1 MQALVIY
8 DSIFGNT
15 EKIAQSIASGLR
27 ATHETQCLRASSVS
41 VAQIASADIIVIGSP
56 TRSFRAT
63 PATHSMLEAIPSGA
77 LQGKKVVAFDT
88 RLLMTG
94 VKGLLFRKIIDKGG
108 YAAPIIA
115 SALQS
120 KAGALALPVEGF
132 FVKGE
137 EGPLVDGELER
148 AVNWGKRLA

>member
-8 DSIFGNT
+8 DSVFGNT

-27 ATHETQCLRASSVS
+27 TAHETQCLRAGSVS
-41 VAQIASADIIVIGSP
+41 VAQILAADILVVGSP

-63 PATHSMLEAIPSGA
+63 PATHSVLEAIPSAA
-77 LQGKKVVAFDT
+77 LQGKKVAAFDT
-88 RLLMTG
+88 RLLMSG

-108 YAAPIIA
+108 YAAPLIA
-115 SALQS
+115 CELQG
-120 KAGALALPVEGF
+120 KAGTLALPAEGF

-137 EGPLVDGELER
+137 EGPLVSGELER
-148 AVNWGKRLA
+148 AVDWGKKLV

>member
-8 DSIFGNT
+8 DSVFGNT
-15 EKIAQSIASGLR
+15 EKIAQSIAAGLR
-27 ATHETQCLRASSVS
+27 AVCETQCLHAGSVS
-41 VAQIASADIIVIGSP
+41 IAQIQATDIIVIGSP
-56 TRSFRAT
+56 TRQFKAT
-63 PATHSMLEAIPSGA
+63 PATHSVLENIPSSA
-77 LQGKKVVAFDT
+77 LQGKKVAAFDT
-88 RLLMTG
+88 RLLMSG

-115 SALQS
+115 NALQS
-120 KAGALALPVEGF
+120 KSGTLALPAEGF

-148 AVNWGKRLA
+148 AVNWGEKLA

>member
-1 MQALVIY
+1 
-8 DSIFGNT
+8 
-15 EKIAQSIASGLR
+15 
-27 ATHETQCLRASSVS
+27 
-41 VAQIASADIIVIGSP
+41 
-56 TRSFRAT
+56 
-63 PATHSMLEAIPSGA
+63 LESIPSAA
-77 LQGKKVVAFDT
+77 LQGKKVAGFDT

-115 SALQS
+115 SALES
-120 KAGALALPVEGF
+120 KAGTLALPAEGF

-148 AVNWGKRLA
+148 ASDWGKKLA

>member
-1 MQALVIY
+1 MQALVIF
-8 DSIFGNT
+8 DSVFGNT
-15 EKIAQSIASGLR
+15 EKIAQSIAAGLR
-27 ATHETQCLRASSVS
+27 TAHETQCLRAGAVS
-41 VAQIASADIIVIGSP
+41 VAQINAADIIVMGSP

-63 PATHSMLEAIPSGA
+63 PATHSVLEAIPSAA
-77 LQGKKVVAFDT
+77 LQGKKVAAFDT
-88 RLLMTG
+88 RILMTG

-115 SALQS
+115 SGLES
-120 KAGALALPVEGF
+120 KAGAMALPAEGF

-148 AVNWGKRLA
+148 AVDWGKKLA

>member
-1 MQALVIY
+1 MQALVIF
-8 DSIFGNT
+8 DSVFGNT
-15 EKIAQSIASGLR
+15 EKIAQSIAAGLR
-27 ATHETQCLRASSVS
+27 TAHETQCLRAGAVS
-41 VAQIASADIIVIGSP
+41 VTQITSADIIVVGSP

-63 PATHSMLEAIPSGA
+63 PATHSLLEAVPSAA
-77 LQGKKVVAFDT
+77 LQGKKVAAFDT

-115 SALQS
+115 RALES
-120 KAGALALPVEGF
+120 KAGTLALPAEGY

-137 EGPLVDGELER
+137 EGPLVDDELQR
-148 AVNWGKRLA
+148 AVEWGKKLA